1 MLYFGCISCC
11 FFTEFSLVVFFLMIR
26 RPPRSTRT
34 DTLFPYTTLFR
45 SEADRFEWVEFVSDP
60 YPDALMREGGRL
72 GGHVTIR
79 GVERRESFVIRPA
92 TCGAPGVACDI
103 VARGSIN
110 RDAYG
115 MGRWGFAL
123 SEIGSTHV

>member
-1 MLYFGCISCC
+1 
-11 FFTEFSLVVFFLMIR
+11 
-26 RPPRSTRT
+26 
-34 DTLFPYTTLFR
+34 
-45 SEADRFEWVEFVSDP
+45 
-60 YPDALMREGGRL
+60 MREGGRL

-123 SEIGSTHV
+123 SDRVVFSLGVRTLTEPEPEPEPGLTSVENTLDIQRLMTTSNALY